1 MIYCVEDEDSI
12 RNLMTYALEASGFTA
27 KGFPDSVEFFKAV
40 AEEKPD
46 LVLLDI
52 MLPGKDGLDILRS
65 LRADPA
71 TAKIPVIMASARGT
85 EFDKVTGL
93 DLGADDYLA
102 KPFGM
107 MEMVSRIRAV
117 LRRTTPAT
125 AAATLGFD
133 GLCMDP
139 NAHTLTLDGA
149 SVVLTLKEFALL
161 RFWKIPVRSLQE
173 NSSWSR
179 SGRPAM
185 WGRPG
190 PLMSTWGPCGPSW
203 AGGAATSG
211 PSGAWAIDWRSS
223 HEQTDFSGHFPD
235 GPCGAAAFH
244 GRHFWGLVRVF

>member
-52 MLPGKDGLDILRS
+52 MLPGKDGLEILRS
-65 LRADPA
+65 LRSDPA
-71 TAKIPVIMASARGT
+71 TAKIPVIMASARGP
-85 EFDKVTGL
+85 EFEK
-93 DLGADDYLA
+93 
-102 KPFGM
+102 
-107 MEMVSRIRAV
+107 VSRIRAV
-117 LRRTTPAT
+117 LRRTTPAA

-161 RFWKIPVRSLQE
+161 RLFLENPGQVFTREQLLEQVWETSYVGETRTVDVHMGTLRTKLGRWGSHVR
-173 NSSWSR
+173 
-179 SGRPAM
+179 
-185 WGRPG
+185 
-190 PLMSTWGPCGPSW
+190 T
-203 AGGAATSG
+203 
-211 PSGAWAIDWRSS
+211 
-223 HEQTDFSGHFPD
+223 
-235 GPCGAAAFH
+235 
-244 GRHFWGLVRVF
+244 VRGVGYRLEVQP